1 MLSSIFYFGQEVF
14 TIKQERHRVNFH
26 IRVPEVRL
34 VDQDGN
40 QVGVVKTEEARKM
53 AEAAE
58 LDLVEV
64 APNAKPPVCR
74 IMDYKRMVY
83 EQKRRAR
90 EARKK
95 QKTVDVKEVKL
106 RVNIDEHDYQTKLR
120 HAREFIEHGDK
131 IKITIIFRGRL
142 INHPELGQKLMK
154 RIIEDLQDVAAVE
167 GALPRHGRIMSFYVG
182 KTKDA

>member
-1 MLSSIFYFGQEVF
+1 
-14 TIKQERHRVNFH
+14 
-26 IRVPEVRL
+26 VPEVRL

-40 QVGVVKTEEARKM
+40 QVGVVKTPDAVKM
-53 AEAAE
+53 AEEAE

-83 EQKRRAR
+83 EQKRKAR

-95 QKTVDVKEVKL
+95 QKTVDVKEVKF

-120 HAREFIEHGDK
+120 HAREFIDHGDK

-142 INHPELGQKLMK
+142 INHPELGQKLIQ
-154 RIIEDLQDVAAVE
+154 RVVEDLKDVATVE
-167 GALPRHGRIMSFYVG
+167 GALPRHGRIMSFYVA
-182 KTKDA
+182 KAKEA